1 MIRTSYGIKRM
12 KRTIYQL
19 IRHGFPSQSHQ
30 SFKDITSRAIGSNAR
45 ATMSPSELSEISDGA
60 MAALEQDLIARVDNQ
75 VLFSRINTGLNT
87 GSINSAAILDIVK
100 KLYATGA
107 IVPVSF
113 MLDAGLLLF
122 IRSNCCMLI
131 Q

>member
-1 MIRTSYGIKRM
+1 
-12 KRTIYQL
+12 
-19 IRHGFPSQSHQ
+19 
-30 SFKDITSRAIGSNAR
+30 
-45 ATMSPSELSEISDGA
+45 MSPSELSEISDGA

-113 MLDAGLLLF
+113 MLDAGQQSEYQIRYHLHSAQSSAVVLF
-122 IRSNCCMLI
+122 IRRLH
-131 Q
+131 